1 MLTGFIKSQ
10 SKLLG
15 IEPAVA
21 KSHMTHLVQSG
32 ERAPVPARHQPAGN
46 LQRACSWLGGM
57 NHAAPP
63 AKPVVKR
70 LVLVSPAT
78 SL

>member
-1 MLTGFIKSQ
+1 
-10 SKLLG
+10 
-15 IEPAVA
+15 
-21 KSHMTHLVQSG
+21 MTHLVQSG